1 MTVSYCIN
9 PKCFQRQNPDYLQ
22 FCQACGTPLLIQ
34 ERYRLIEPLR
44 EPDELIQTEIFAIE
58 DRGIPKVLK
67 VLKNRKLAAM
77 FQREAETLQQL
88 RHSGVPRVEP
98 DGYFTLSVG
107 KGSQELSCLVMEKID
122 GQNLEQWLEKHS
134 PISQELALKWLI
146 QLTEIL
152 GALHHENL
160 FHRDIKLSNIMLRPD
175 EQLALVDFGTVRQI
189 TNTYLAKIGGD
200 RDITGIVSPGYTP
213 LEQVNGKAV
222 PQSDFY
228 ALGRSLVYLLTGKH
242 PVDLSE
248 DAQTGQLIWRD
259 HAPQVSDW
267 LADLIDDLMAPFP
280 GQRPLNTSEIL
291 QRLAIASTSPAAK
304 SSAQTSPQ
312 SPTQIPRLNWLMML
326 NLALFITQLIVGGLW
341 LEAQQ
346 RRHSNQVPQTSS
358 LLWQTSCVIYAAPC
372 RNGMTLN

>member
-1 MTVSYCIN
+1 LTVSYCIN
-9 PKCFQRQNPDYLQ
+9 PKCFQRQNPDHLQ

-107 KGSQELSCLVMEKID
+107 NGSQELSCLVMEKID
-122 GQNLEQWLEKHS
+122 GKNLEQWLEKHS
-134 PISQELALKWLI
+134 PISQELALKWLT

-291 QRLAIASTSPAAK
+291 QRLAIASTPPAAK
-304 SSAQTSPQ
+304 LSAQTSPQ
-312 SPTQIPRLNWLMML
+312 LPTQIPRLNWLMML

-341 LEAQQ
+341 LASQQ
-346 RRHSNQVPQTSS
+346 RQPSNQTSQTSN
-358 LLWQTSCVIYAAPC
+358 LL
-372 RNGMTLN
+372 R